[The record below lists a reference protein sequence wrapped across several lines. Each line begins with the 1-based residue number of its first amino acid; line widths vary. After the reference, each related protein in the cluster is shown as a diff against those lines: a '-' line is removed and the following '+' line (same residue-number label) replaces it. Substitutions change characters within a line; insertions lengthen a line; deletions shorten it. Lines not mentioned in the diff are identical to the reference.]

1 MIIEKFCIGIL
12 LILLIW
18 RAFQRRQR
26 QGSASSGRVP
36 VPFRRQPAADRG
48 QTGQRLLMRASMEE
62 KNAQHIAGQIGRICF
77 YEGLLRQAE
86 QALAGEASLKGTA
99 PEDPDL
105 AEQIRKLDSYYGS
118 PEWKEDLEADEAG
131 LLPADLKRGVLS
143 EDGIYNVLNLYS
155 ERFGAIDGQQPD

>member
-18 RAFQRRQR
+18 RDYQRRQR

-48 QTGQRLLMRASMEE
+48 QTGQRLLLRASMKE
-62 KNAQHIAGQIGRICF
+62 KNAQHIAGQIGRISF
-77 YEGLLRQAE
+77 YEDLLTQAE
-86 QALAGEASLKGTA
+86 QALAGEPSSESTA
-99 PEDPDL
+99 PEEADL
-105 AEQIRKLDSYYGS
+105 AEKIRKLDSYYGS

-155 ERFGAIDGQQPD
+155 ERFGILVEEYS

>member
-48 QTGQRLLMRASMEE
+48 QTGQRLLLRASMKE
-62 KNAQHIAGQIGRICF
+62 KNAQHIAGQIGRISF
-77 YEGLLRQAE
+77 YEDLLTQAE
-86 QALAGEASLKGTA
+86 QALAGEPSSESTA
-99 PEDPDL
+99 PEEADL
-105 AEQIRKLDSYYGS
+105 AEKIRKLDSYYGS

-155 ERFGAIDGQQPD
+155 ERFGILVEEYS

>member
-18 RAFQRRQR
+18 RDFQRRQR

-36 VPFRRQPAADRG
+36 VPVRRQPAADRG
-48 QTGQRLLMRASMEE
+48 QTGQRLLLRASMKE
-62 KNAQHIAGQIGRICF
+62 KNAQHIAGQIGRISF
-77 YEGLLRQAE
+77 YEDLLTQAE
-86 QALAGEASLKGTA
+86 QALAGEPSSESTA
-99 PEDPDL
+99 PEEADL

-155 ERFGAIDGQQPD
+155 ERFGAINRENV

>member
-36 VPFRRQPAADRG
+36 VPVRRQPAADMG

-86 QALAGEASLKGTA
+86 QSLAGEASLKGTA

-155 ERFGAIDGQQPD
+155 ERFGAINRENV